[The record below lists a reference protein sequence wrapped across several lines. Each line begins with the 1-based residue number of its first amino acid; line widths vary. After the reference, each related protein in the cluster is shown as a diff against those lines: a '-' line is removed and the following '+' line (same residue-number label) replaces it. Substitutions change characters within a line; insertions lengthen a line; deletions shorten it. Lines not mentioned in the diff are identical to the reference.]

1 MKKFVESMIVMLAL
15 ASLVGIAASCGSAA
29 TAVPTAVPTVLP
41 AVVPAASPTS
51 AEVVAANPEPTS
63 VPTEVPTVT
72 PTPVPEGASGPA
84 DEVPRISVEEL
95 KAMMDSGASV
105 LVLDT
110 RPRESYQMGHIK
122 GAISYPWK
130 PGLTYDDVDEIPCCA
145 PVVTYCDCGPG
156 EFDSA
161 DVARQ
166 LIELGYEWG
175 VQVLADPAIEGWIA
189 LGYPTE

>member
-1 MKKFVESMIVMLAL
+1 MKKLVESVIVLLAL
-15 ASLVGIAASCGSAA
+15 ASLVGIAASCGPAA
-29 TAVPTAVPTVLP
+29 TAVPTAAPTAP
-41 AVVPAASPTS
+41 PTAVPAASPTS
-51 AEVVAANPEPTS
+51 AEAAVATPE
-63 VPTEVPTVT
+63 
-72 PTPVPEGASGPA
+72 PTPVPTEEPA
-84 DEVPRISVEEL
+84 AAPTSEPKDTSDSADQVPRISVEEL
-95 KAMMDSGASV
+95 KALMDSGASV